1 MVGDLKEKVVLLL
14 IVVTLLCTPALGQ
27 TTAID
32 WDNTGAALE
41 AQGKYSEAIGAYNKA
56 IDINPEDEIAWNNK
70 ISALKKLGRTEEAN
84 AAYAELE
91 ELKAD
96 SSTTILDHGMA
107 SGVDEST
114 NRVTNR
120 TQEFSANDS
129 KAYSWLSLKN
139 VQGACT
145 LHWYW
150 YSPAGDMLYT
160 DNVQVPMP
168 TGGDRW
174 STYNASSNIDIAGN
188 DPANLLGDWHVD
200 VYLNGQKI
208 LTEEFSISSDQT
220 PISKTDQL
228 AKSAIEQTT
237 AEYHLY
243 QSDQGKYDAAMNKG
257 QNLYYQGK
265 YAEAAVAYE
274 EAIRLALN
282 NFQVWQAW
290 NGKGNSLSKQGKYQ
304 EAIQAYDEAI
314 QILPDNSMVW
324 SNKGDALKAMGRNDE
339 SNVAYATAKG
349 LGFGNSTWMP
359 EINATGFNLSSIYA
373 IQILDHSMASD
384 VDEYTNNVVTRA
396 NTFSSADRKV
406 YSWLSLGHVLE
417 GSVVWHWYSPDGN
430 PYQTGQVDI
439 PRNQSGGYW
448 SSYNVWYPLDIA
460 SIPNESYLSG
470 NWHVDIY
477 INGQKRL
484 TEQFNLKLGS
494 GTSKAPSA
502 SPSSS
507 TTPGQNAAHGTIT
520 VLDHCMA
527 SKIDE
532 PTQMPVTTTKTD
544 EFKDYMTANSW
555 LQLGNIGV
563 ARVDWHWYNGGGWDI
578 KDSYNIP
585 PNPNGGYYSS
595 YNVWDPLDISSLALS
610 YRQGESD
617 AAQSCES
624 AQLYAE
630 RQGWASASCHTNN
643 VADPYGDWTVDVYV
657 NDKWIL
663 QEQFTVVSG

>member
-14 IVVTLLCTPALGQ
+14 IVLALLCMTASGQ
-27 TTAID
+27 TTAVD
-32 WDNTGAALE
+32 WDNKGIELE
-41 AQGKYSEAIGAYNKA
+41 HEAKYDEAIQAYSKA
-56 IDINPEDEIAWNNK
+56 IDMDPQDQFGRILKANL
-70 ISALKKLGRTEEAN
+70 LKKLGRIPEAN
-84 AAYAELE
+84 AVYANLRELE
-91 ELKAD
+91 ASD
-96 SSTTILDHGMA
+96 TTTILDHSMA
-107 SGVDEST
+107 SNVDEST
-114 NRVTNR
+114 NNVITR
-120 TQEFSANDS
+120 TQDFSVNDS
-129 KAYSWLSLKN
+129 KSYSWLSLQN
-139 VQGACT
+139 VPGAGT

-150 YSPAGDMLYT
+150 YSPAGDTMYT
-160 DNVQVPMP
+160 KNVQIPMP
-168 TGGDRW
+168 SSGDRW
-174 STYNASSNIDIAGN
+174 RTYNTSSHIDIAGN
-188 DPANLLGDWHVD
+188 DPAHLSGDWHVD
-200 VYLNGQKI
+200 VYLAGQKI
-208 LTEEFSISSDQT
+208 LTEEFSISGNQT
-220 PISKTDQL
+220 LISKTDQ
-228 AKSAIEQTT
+228 SAIEQTI
-237 AEYHLY
+237 AEFHLY
-243 QSDQGKYDAAMNKG
+243 QSNQNKYDATMNKG
-257 QNLYYQGK
+257 LNLYNVGK
-265 YAEAAVAYE
+265 YAEAGAAYD
-274 EAIRLALN
+274 EAIKLVPN
-282 NFQVWQAW
+282 NFQAWQAW
-290 NGKGNSLSKQGKYQ
+290 NGKGNSLYKQGKYE
-304 EAIQAYDEAI
+304 EAIQAYDQAI
-314 QILPDNSMVW
+314 QLAPDISMLW
-324 SNKGDALKAMGRNDE
+324 ASKGDALKALGRTEE
-339 SNVAYATAKG
+339 SNAAYAIAKG

-384 VDEYTNNVVTRA
+384 IDESTNNVITRA
-396 NTFSSADRKV
+396 NTFSSADRRV

-477 INGQKRL
+477 INGQKRQ
-484 TEQFNLKLGS
+484 TEQFALKLGS
-494 GTSKAPSA
+494 ETSKAPNA
-502 SPSSS
+502 SPTSS
-507 TTPGQNAAHGTIT
+507 TTPGQNAALGTIT

-532 PTQMPVTTTKTD
+532 PTKMPVTTTKTN

-585 PNPNGGYYSS
+585 PNPDGGYYSS

-643 VADPYGDWTVDVYV
+643 VADPYGDWTVDVYL
-657 NDKWIL
+657 NDQLIL
-663 QEQFTVVSG
+663 QEQFTVTSG